1 VRRTIEVLTALVR
14 VADALDRS
22 RFAVV
27 DGLKVGSGG
36 RAITIRVSSR
46 EDPGMELYAARQKAA
61 LLEKLLDRPLLIEA
75 ARRAEGGR
83 ESPNGSRVEAVKS

>member
-1 VRRTIEVLTALVR
+1 
-14 VADALDRS
+14 
-22 RFAVV
+22 
-27 DGLKVGSGG
+27 
-36 RAITIRVSSR
+36 
-46 EDPGMELYAARQKAA
+46 MELYAARQKAA